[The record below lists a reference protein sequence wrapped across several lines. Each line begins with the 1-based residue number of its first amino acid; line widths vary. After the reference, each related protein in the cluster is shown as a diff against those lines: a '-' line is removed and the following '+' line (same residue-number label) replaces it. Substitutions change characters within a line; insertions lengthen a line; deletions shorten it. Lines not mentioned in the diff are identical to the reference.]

1 MGILL
6 QIFSRGVNGAGLA
19 EQYAKAT
26 MLAESKLA
34 TVGVDGV
41 LQDGE
46 TNGRFDDDF
55 QWRMIVLPYVDQ
67 TPKDPATTTLAVTNT
82 AGNNIDVESL
92 MPTRLYDVSLTVS
105 FQSDDN
111 RDRQVTLNT
120 LLIGAKT

>member
-1 MGILL
+1 M

-34 TVGVDGV
+34 AAGVDV
-41 LQDGE
+41 ALQDGE

-67 TPKDPATTTLAVTNT
+67 TPKEPVTATGT
-82 AGNNIDVESL
+82 ATE
-92 MPTRLYDVSLTVS
+92 
-105 FQSDDN
+105 
-111 RDRQVTLNT
+111 
-120 LLIGAKT
+120 IGRAHV